1 MDAILG
7 VELGSTRIK
16 AVLTDANHTVLAQG
30 SHTWEN
36 DYQDGVW
43 TYPLDAVWVGLRAA
57 VTQALDALPSVQV
70 RAMGF
75 SGMMHGYL
83 AFDGEG
89 RLLVPFRTWRNTF
102 TAHASQELTALFGFP
117 IPQRW
122 SIAHLYHAMLQNEP
136 HVRSVHR
143 LSTLASYVHETL
155 TGRRAV
161 GVGEASGMFPI
172 DAQTLNYDQRML
184 SLFDERAHAMG
195 MPWHIRELLP
205 EALPA
210 GACAGY
216 LTQDGAQ
223 LLDPAGRLQAGIPLA
238 PPEGDAGTGMAAT
251 NAVRPRTGNVSA
263 GTSIF
268 SMVVLERPLSR
279 VYPQLDVVAT
289 PDGSPVAMVHC
300 NNCTSDIN
308 AWAGVF
314 GEFAALAGQPL
325 STDALYTRLFSQSLH
340 GEPDC
345 GGVTVINYLSGEH
358 VTGFERGCPLIVR
371 NASARLTLS
380 NLMRAQLYSALATLA
395 IGMKSLREENV
406 TIDMLTGHG
415 GFFKT
420 PGVGQQYLANAVDA
434 PVRCMMTAGEGGA
447 YGMTLLTAYMLQKDA
462 RETLPDFLDNV
473 FANAQST
480 ALSPD
485 PVGRAGFEAYDVHMT
500 DLLTG
505 RITLEDFVGLAVCG
519 GFSYGDVLGA
529 GGGWSKT
536 ILHNAMLSDMFSAFF
551 NRTDTFALG
560 ICNGC
565 QLFVELG
572 LIYPDHAD
580 KPAMWHNDSHKHEC
594 SFVNVDIPE
603 NHSVM
608 FSSLAGARLG
618 VWVSHGEGKFHLPLS
633 QDAYHIAA
641 RYTYSG
647 YPGNPN
653 GSDYDVAALASA
665 DGRHLVMMPHIE
677 RSIHPW
683 AWAYCDP
690 AVQRQEVSPWIEAFV
705 NARKWVE
712 QHRNDKK

>member
-16 AVLTDANHTVLAQG
+16 AVLMDANHTVLAQG
-30 SHTWEN
+30 SHIWEN

-43 TYPLDAVWVGLRAA
+43 TYPLDAVWAGLRAA
-57 VTQALDALPSVQV
+57 VTQALDTLPGVQV

-89 RLLVPFRTWRNTF
+89 RLLVPFRTF

-143 LSTLASYVHETL
+143 LSTLAGYVHETL

-161 GVGEASGMFPI
+161 GVGEATGMFPI

-184 SLFDERAHAMG
+184 SLFDERAQAMG

-210 GACAGY
+210 GTCAGY
-216 LTQDGAQ
+216 LIQDGAQ

-314 GEFAALAGQPL
+314 GEFAALAGQP
-325 STDALYTRLFSQSLH
+325 ACFSRVCMGSL
-340 GEPDC
+340 
-345 GGVTVINYLSGEH
+345 
-358 VTGFERGCPLIVR
+358 
-371 NASARLTLS
+371 
-380 NLMRAQLYSALATLA
+380 
-395 IGMKSLREENV
+395 
-406 TIDMLTGHG
+406 
-415 GFFKT
+415 
-420 PGVGQQYLANAVDA
+420 
-434 PVRCMMTAGEGGA
+434 
-447 YGMTLLTAYMLQKDA
+447 
-462 RETLPDFLDNV
+462 
-473 FANAQST
+473 
-480 ALSPD
+480 
-485 PVGRAGFEAYDVHMT
+485 
-500 DLLTG
+500 
-505 RITLEDFVGLAVCG
+505 
-519 GFSYGDVLGA
+519 
-529 GGGWSKT
+529 
-536 ILHNAMLSDMFSAFF
+536 
-551 NRTDTFALG
+551 
-560 ICNGC
+560 
-565 QLFVELG
+565 
-572 LIYPDHAD
+572 
-580 KPAMWHNDSHKHEC
+580 
-594 SFVNVDIPE
+594 
-603 NHSVM
+603 
-608 FSSLAGARLG
+608 
-618 VWVSHGEGKFHLPLS
+618 
-633 QDAYHIAA
+633 IAA
-641 RYTYSG
+641 
-647 YPGNPN
+647 
-653 GSDYDVAALASA
+653 A
-665 DGRHLVMMPHIE
+665 
-677 RSIHPW
+677 
-683 AWAYCDP
+683 
-690 AVQRQEVSPWIEAFV
+690 
-705 NARKWVE
+705 
-712 QHRNDKK
+712 

>member
-30 SHTWEN
+30 SHIWEN

-43 TYPLDAVWVGLRAA
+43 SYPLDAVWVGLRAA
-57 VTQALDALPSVQV
+57 VTQALDALPGVQV

-102 TAHASQELTALFGFP
+102 TARASQELTALFGFP

-143 LSTLASYVHETL
+143 LSTLAGYVHEAL

-184 SLFDERAHAMG
+184 SLFDERAQAMG

-371 NASARLTLS
+371 NASARLTLP

-395 IGMKSLREENV
+395 IGMQSLREENV
-406 TIDMLTGHG
+406 AIDMLTGHG

-485 PVGRAGFEAYDVHMT
+485 PVGRAGFEAY
-500 DLLTG
+500 L
-505 RITLEDFVGLAVCG
+505 
-519 GFSYGDVLGA
+519 
-529 GGGWSKT
+529 
-536 ILHNAMLSDMFSAFF
+536 
-551 NRTDTFALG
+551 
-560 ICNGC
+560 
-565 QLFVELG
+565 
-572 LIYPDHAD
+572 
-580 KPAMWHNDSHKHEC
+580 
-594 SFVNVDIPE
+594 
-603 NHSVM
+603 
-608 FSSLAGARLG
+608 
-618 VWVSHGEGKFHLPLS
+618 
-633 QDAYHIAA
+633 A
-641 RYTYSG
+641 RYQK
-647 YPGNPN
+647 
-653 GSDYDVAALASA
+653 ALAA
-665 DGRHLVMMPHIE
+665 E
-677 RSIHPW
+677 R
-683 AWAYCDP
+683 A
-690 AVQRQEVSPWIEAFV
+690 AVE
-705 NARKWVE
+705 NL
-712 QHRNDKK
+712 